1 MQARKTATIVSLV
14 ITLIL
19 LLAAS
24 YTTAGPPVEQ
34 REPGALEPAS
44 TTFTYQSRL
53 TDEDTP
59 ANGSYDFQFELY
71 KAAEGVVQVGSTV
84 TLDDVPV
91 TNGLFSVELDFG
103 SDAFTGEARW
113 LEIGVREG
121 TSDGAYTTLTPR
133 HALTAVPYALYALQA
148 PWSGLAD
155 MPAGFADGVD
165 DDTTYSAGTGLTLE
179 ATTFSANTTYLQRRV
194 SDGCAAGN
202 AIRVIDRDGTVTCE
216 PDDDSGGDITRVNAG
231 TGLTGGGESGEVSLN
246 VSFAG
251 SGTAATAARSNHD
264 HWGDTWSGSGVGL
277 TLNSSNDDGL
287 RVSGGDNGVQIES
300 AGNHGVYIT
309 SPAEHGVR
317 VESAGDVGFSV
328 DGASGDGII
337 VSSAGRWGVYLWNP
351 ADDGIYVYSPG
362 ANGLEVYSPASHG
375 VRVESP
381 TFDGLNVQSAGR
393 YGVRIN
399 SPSEHGVY
407 VQGAADDGVY
417 IDSAGADGFNA
428 YSSGDDGV
436 DVNSPNDD
444 GVYIKSPGDDGVQ
457 IDSAGAHGVN
467 VDGPTS
473 DGVNVESAGNH
484 GVYVQG
490 ATNDGFRVDSA
501 GRHGFNS
508 VAAGEDGVRVDH
520 PSDNGVYVLSPGDD
534 GVRVESAGQY
544 GVYADTDDTYGFYT
558 PDSMYVGGKID
569 LVGAVDPIIG
579 ERFKVDPRGQYEAG
593 DLLVIDPDSPYLVLS
608 TEPDDTKVIGVVGP
622 GLDYSDGELM
632 VIVFGWHGAKPAE
645 DDTENTRSVAK
656 IKADATY
663 GPIKRGDL
671 LTTSATPGHAMK
683 AQPVSLGGIE
693 IHRPGTIIGKA
704 LQSLDSGRGLIEVFV
719 ALQ

>member
-251 SGTAATAARSNHD
+251 SGTADTAARSNHD
-264 HWGDTWSGSGVGL
+264 HWGETWSGSGEGL
-277 TLNSSNDDGL
+277 VLNSSDHNAI
-287 RVSGGDNGVQIES
+287 RVSGGYN
-300 AGNHGVYIT
+300 
-309 SPAEHGVR
+309 
-317 VESAGDVGFSV
+317 
-328 DGASGDGII
+328 
-337 VSSAGRWGVYLWNP
+337 
-351 ADDGIYVYSPG
+351 
-362 ANGLEVYSPASHG
+362 
-375 VRVESP
+375 
-381 TFDGLNVQSAGR
+381 
-393 YGVRIN
+393 
-399 SPSEHGVY
+399 
-407 VQGAADDGVY
+407 
-417 IDSAGADGFNA
+417 
-428 YSSGDDGV
+428 
-436 DVNSPNDD
+436 
-444 GVYIKSPGDDGVQ
+444 GVQ
-457 IDSAGAHGVN
+457 IDSAG
-467 VDGPTS
+467 
-473 DGVNVESAGNH
+473 NH
-484 GVYVQG
+484 GV
-490 ATNDGFRVDSA
+490 RVDSA
-501 GRHGFNS
+501 GD
-508 VAAGEDGVRVDH
+508 DGVRIASPGDDGVWVTSPGDDGIQIDAAV
-520 PSDNGVYVLSPGDD
+520 SRGVYITSPGHTGVRVENAANIGVSIATTGDD

-544 GVYADTDDTYGFYT
+544 GVYADTTDTYGFYT
-558 PDSMYVGGKID
+558 PDKI
-569 LVGAVDPIIG
+569 
-579 ERFKVDPRGQYEAG
+579 YAG
-593 DLLVIDPDSPYLVLS
+593 NGYDDIAEHIDAPPNVEPSDVVVIDPDHDERVVKSTKPYDTSVAGIIS
-608 TEPDDTKVIGVVGP
+608 TDPALLIGK
-622 GLDYSDGELM
+622 S
-632 VIVFGWHGAKPAE
+632 
-645 DDTENTRSVAK
+645 DTETPLALAGRVPCKVSAENGAVH
-656 IKADATY
+656 
-663 GPIKRGDL
+663 RGDL
-671 LTTSATPGHAMK
+671 LTTSSTPGHAMK
-683 AQPVSLGGIE
+683 ATDPQL
-693 IHRPGTIIGKA
+693 GTIVGKA
-704 LQSLDSGRGLIEVFV
+704 LGELQSGTGVIQVLVT
-719 ALQ
+719 LQ